1 VPKKNPLSKE
11 VNSEGLGVIKGVKGA
26 RKKVKMSKSWAG
38 SHHANWAK
46 SLMLLGHHYGE
57 TVEEAKIWLGLTLI
71 WGNQNVKKKF
81 PYLSTG

>member
-1 VPKKNPLSKE
+1 
-11 VNSEGLGVIKGVKGA
+11 
-26 RKKVKMSKSWAG
+26 MSKSWAG